1 MLTCDLLL
9 SGAAIRYSPSI
20 DWPENESASSSLAL
34 LEPIKTEFPDITWSD
49 LIVLAGQTAIE
60 SAGGLPMPFCGGRV
74 DADNGDKSLGLEDR
88 IYNDNDYTSI
98 LYDIT
103 NKGMSIAE
111 GVALFATPN
120 PLYPS
125 FLYDSETATERQANP
140 NDPYELTNQ
149 FFVRLK
155 NTEEGSA
162 MLTGEFADVVNEFIN
177 DNDYFLEQYA
187 KAYNYMVTADLF
199 NGPTKNACEG
209 VDDPTLPANN
219 EGAQEEDIQEEDAKE
234 EDAKEEDTQEDPA
247 SDKND
252 VDMGNDKD
260 STANS
265 TAATLFWS
273 LFTTAVAST
282 AVALMLVSY

>member
-1 MLTCDLLL
+1 MKHTTTAIFDLIFSPICFLLCLFAGAHLCLFL

-20 DWPENESASSSLAL
+20 DWPENESASSSLEL
-34 LEPIKTEFPDITWSD
+34 LEPIKEQFPDISWSD

-74 DADNGDKSLGLEDR
+74 DADNGDKSLDLEDK
-88 IYNDNDYTSI
+88 IYNDNDYDSI

-120 PLYPS
+120 PLFPN
-125 FLYDSETATERQANP
+125 FFYDSETAIERQASP
-140 NDPYELTNQ
+140 NGPYELTNQ

-155 NTEEGSA
+155 NTEEGST
-162 MLTGEFADVVNEFIN
+162 MLTGEFTDVVDEFIN

-199 NGPTKNACEG
+199 DGPTKNACEG
-209 VDDPTLPANN
+209 VDDPTLSSDGDHS
-219 EGAQEEDIQEEDAKE
+219 EDHEDDHEEESTEE
-234 EDAKEEDTQEDPA
+234 
-247 SDKND
+247 SNS
-252 VDMGNDKD
+252 
-260 STANS
+260 STAS
-265 TAATLFWS
+265 TVVAFSTVAL
-273 LFTTAVAST
+273 AVAVSG
-282 AVALMLVSY
+282 LVVVCN

>member
-1 MLTCDLLL
+1 MQCAKTFRSSDYRGGCN
-9 SGAAIRYSPSI
+9 GAAIRYSPSI

-34 LEPIKTEFPDITWSD
+34 LQPIKTEFPDITWSD

-88 IYNDNDYTSI
+88 IWNDNDYASI

-125 FLYDSETATERQANP
+125 FLYDSKTATERQANP

-155 NTEEGSA
+155 NTEEGAA
-162 MLTGEFADVVNEFIN
+162 MLTGEFADVINEFIN
-177 DNDYFLEQYA
+177 DNNYFLEQYA

-209 VDDPTLPANN
+209 VDDPTLPANR
-219 EGAQEEDIQEEDAKE
+219 EDVP
-234 EDAKEEDTQEDPA
+234 DPA
-247 SDKND
+247 DDKNEND
-252 VDMGNDKD
+252 VDLDNDKD

-265 TAATLFWS
+265 TTATLFWS
-273 LFTTAVAST
+273 LLTTAAAST